1 MKRIVVATRNEG
13 KLNEIRPALTHLGY
27 EVYSLLDFDVPDIAE
42 TGKTLREN
50 ALIKARTIR
59 KVTDYSVL
67 ADDSG
72 LEVEALNGAPG
83 VHSKRFSNTALDHD
97 NNELLLKK
105 MANKENRAA
114 TFKTVMVLITQDDKE
129 YAFEGTLHGYI
140 HTVMEGNAG
149 FGYDSVFIPVGHS
162 KTLATLGMGVKNDI
176 SHRRRALRQVVD
188 FIRDETL

>member
-13 KLNEIRPALTHLGY
+13 KLNEIRPALTQLGY
-27 EVYSLLDFDVPDIAE
+27 EVFSLLDFDVPDIEE
-42 TGKTLREN
+42 TGRSLREN

-83 VHSKRFSNTALDHD
+83 VHSKRFSDSALDHD

-114 TFKTVMVLITQDDKE
+114 EFKTIMVLITQDDKE

-140 HTVMEGNAG
+140 HTVMEGEEG

-162 KTLATLGMGVKNDI
+162 KTLATLGMKVKNDI
-176 SHRRRALRQVVD
+176 SHRRRALRQVVE
-188 FIRDETL
+188 FLKNGAL

>member
-13 KLNEIRPALTHLGY
+13 KLNEIRPALTQLGY
-27 EVYSLLDFDVPDIAE
+27 EVYSLLDYDMPDIEE
-42 TGKTLREN
+42 TGRTLREN

-72 LEVEALNGAPG
+72 LEVEALKGAPG
-83 VHSKRFSNTALDHD
+83 VHSKRFSDSARDHD

-114 TFKTVMVLITQDDKE
+114 AFKTIMVLITKDDKE

-140 HTVMEGNAG
+140 HTVMEGSEG

-162 KTLATLGMGVKNDI
+162 KTLATLGMKVKNEI
-176 SHRRRALRQVVD
+176 SHRRRALRQVVE
-188 FIRDETL
+188 FLRNETV